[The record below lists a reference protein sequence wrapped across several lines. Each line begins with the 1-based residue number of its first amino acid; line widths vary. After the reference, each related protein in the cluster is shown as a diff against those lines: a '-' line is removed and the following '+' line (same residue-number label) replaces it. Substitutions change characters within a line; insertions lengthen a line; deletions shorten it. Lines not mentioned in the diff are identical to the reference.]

1 MNLLITYLKWC
12 VFHKCARLFQSRPG
26 ARCLL
31 SHLLSDLQANQCD
44 VAKSLPGS
52 KSICER
58 GHPCSLWSGQNLLE
72 WCTAFVCK
80 IFPQG
85 YCVLSVPDFWPPFDH
100 CCANALWNAG
110 KACCDNQQWAFS
122 RFGLNCAEPIN
133 FTFQRR
139 SIPPCRSS
147 PTPGAGG
154 SNPFGR
160 TKSSTLWGAALFVL
174 HRFYGAVKEGIRTAR
189 APRFASRG
197 AETPQW
203 GVSRA
208 RLGESLRAH
217 SKTSLQCAF
226 AMRFFSL
233 MLFWF

>member
-147 PTPGAGG
+147 PTTATWQV
-154 SNPFGR
+154 FD
-160 TKSSTLWGAALFVL
+160 TFLCDTALFAL
-174 HRFYGAVKEGIRTAR
+174 AKNAVVNGSQTTNWPLLEIDHFTRLKYAVTA
-189 APRFASRG
+189 
-197 AETPQW
+197 
-203 GVSRA
+203 
-208 RLGESLRAH
+208 
-217 SKTSLQCAF
+217 
-226 AMRFFSL
+226 FFIHKRS
-233 MLFWF
+233 